1 MQIERILSVRKIDKK
16 SDAFKWAIKSLL
28 TDPQFVDWIFFERW
42 QMAVSKPDIQSLLNK
57 LINESISD
65 PNHDWTVNYPDR
77 TGYVIGINMET
88 FVPWAS
94 DIKAMTLVTN
104 NFKRRPTVFSV
115 DDVSPDWRYSAHDFL
130 DVYFALEKEDKKNDK
145 NDSNRRK

>member
-42 QMAVSKPDIQSLLNK
+42 QMAVPKPDIQSLLNK
-57 LINESISD
+57 LVKESIND
-65 PNHDWTVNYPDR
+65 PFHDWTVHPPNK
-77 TGYVIGINMET
+77 TEYVIGINMET

-94 DIKAMTLVTN
+94 DVESMNIIKNTLE
-104 NFKRRPTVFSV
+104 RRSVVFSI
-115 DDVSPDWRYSAHDFL
+115 DDVSPDWRYSAHTFL
-130 DVYFALEKEDKKNDK
+130 DVYFALEKEDKKRNK
-145 NDSNRRK
+145 K